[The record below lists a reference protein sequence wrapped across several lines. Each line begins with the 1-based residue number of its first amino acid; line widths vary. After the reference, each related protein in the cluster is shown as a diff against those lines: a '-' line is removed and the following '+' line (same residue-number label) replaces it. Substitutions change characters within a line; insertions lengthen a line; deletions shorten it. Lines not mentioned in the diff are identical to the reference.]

1 MEQIAGANGFNL
13 SDNEDRLVWIFG
25 SSRSGSTWLLRML
38 SEIDGAVPIDDPH
51 LGHHLGVWRPIPLA
65 WATADSRPELTS
77 LTEVKRNRR
86 SYLFSDRYRNA
97 WAPALRH
104 LIVTRFEAQACEVLA
119 ARPQPAAHPLVIIKE
134 PGSQVADLILSLFP
148 KSRMIFLLRDGRDVV
163 DSWMA
168 AHRPGSWALAEGAF
182 AVAPEGRESL
192 IRWQAAVWAYRT
204 AVVQRAYRAHDPA
217 RRVMVRYEDMLC
229 APARE
234 LRRVCESLAI
244 EVPTERLERIGREH
258 SFSSVPRHE
267 RGADKPIRSARPGG
281 WRRHL
286 TPAEQR
292 AMHEAMAER
301 LAEVGYIP
309 VQASNGLPKRA
320 DGKPK
325 LKAVPDSA
333 VPPLPG
339 PTEVGVDERLGGA
352 EQPARPASDVR

>member
-1 MEQIAGANGFNL
+1 MEQQIAGAGFNL

-65 WATADSRPELTS
+65 WATADSPPELTT

-86 SYLFSDRYRNA
+86 SYFLSDRYRDA

-104 LIVTRFEAQACEVLA
+104 LIVTRFEAQASEVLA
-119 ARPQPAAHPLVIIKE
+119 ARRWPAAPPLVIVKE
-134 PGSQVADLILSLFP
+134 PGSQAADLVLSLFP

-168 AHRPGSWALAEGAF
+168 AHRPGTWALAEGAF

-204 AVVQRAYRAHDPA
+204 AVVQRAYRAHDPS
-217 RRVMVRYEDMLC
+217 RRLMVRYEDMLR

-234 LRRVCESLAI
+234 LRRVCESLGM
-244 EVPTERLERIGREH
+244 EVPPQRLERIGREH
-258 SFSSVPRHE
+258 AFSSVPRHE

-286 TPAEQR
+286 TRTEQQ
-292 AMHEAMAER
+292 AMHEALAEQ
-301 LAEVGYIP
+301 LAEVGYLP
-309 VQASNGLPKRA
+309 ARPANGLPEGA

-325 LKAVPDSA
+325 LKTLLERAIAAARAAKLAVD
-333 VPPLPG
+333 
-339 PTEVGVDERLGGA
+339 DEGLERA
-352 EQPARPASDVR
+352 K

>member
-65 WATADSRPELTS
+65 WATADSTPDLTT
-77 LTEVKRNRR
+77 LTEVKHNRR
-86 SYLFSDRYRNA
+86 SYFFSDRYRDA
-97 WAPALRH
+97 WAPALRR
-104 LIVTRFEAQACEVLA
+104 LILTRFDAQASEVLA
-119 ARPQPAAHPLVIIKE
+119 ARPQPAANPLVIVKE
-134 PGSQVADLILSLFP
+134 PGSQVADLVLSLFP

-168 AHRPGSWALAEGAF
+168 AHRPGTWALAEGAF

-204 AVVQRAYRAHDPA
+204 AVVQRAYRAHDPS
-217 RRVMVRYEDMLC
+217 RRVMVRYEDILRG
-229 APARE
+229 PARE
-234 LRRVCESLAI
+234 LGRVCESLGI
-244 EVPTERLERIGREH
+244 EVPLENLERIGREH
-258 SFSSVPRHE
+258 AFSSVPRHR
-267 RGADKPIRSARPGG
+267 RGANKPIRSARPGD
-281 WRRHL
+281 WRRNL
-286 TPAEQR
+286 TPAEQH

-309 VQASNGLPKRA
+309 APAGNGLPQRA
-320 DGKPK
+320 DAKRDRQQVAHPIR
-325 LKAVPDSA
+325 ASA
-333 VPPLPG
+333 
-339 PTEVGVDERLGGA
+339 
-352 EQPARPASDVR
+352 S